1 MDSFLHFLRTT
12 FSPGV
17 SPSDAEYIDQ
27 WIDRSQEQFL
37 DRFRGNVLMILG
49 AMEIGIYT
57 FSQAQF
63 RKGLLITNGILLFL
77 ALISPYLKRT
87 FSFKKINLITIM
99 LTINNLGYGWTL
111 KSGLDAAPTVSGAS
125 PMVILYTIGIGFS
138 IILNRLK
145 PKYNLAYSFLFTFYT
160 IFIYGSSGIQ
170 KSGDLLT
177 QFVILATWNTIAF
190 AIHFGRYQATFRAAL
205 LEKNQEDLFK
215 RNENLKLES
224 IKHELVLAQEI
235 QDSISTPSGFTTK
248 GGISGYFFQKKSG
261 YLGGDWMG
269 SFQSPGG
276 NMYIVIVDA
285 TGKGI
290 PAALVVHAV
299 QSLWSAASTEPDF
312 DPIKWIHDVNK
323 TLITLGQKSPQT
335 LSLGLITIAER
346 TVTYESAGHVPL
358 YFITKYAN
366 QYEIKSMNSRGNLLG
381 VSENLQLVSE
391 SIDLDQTGSLWVVG
405 GTDGVFVS
413 GTRLSPREASYMLQ
427 KIQERKPED
436 LLATDVDDD
445 KILLLL
451 EKAA

>member
-1 MDSFLHFLRTT
+1 
-12 FSPGV
+12 
-17 SPSDAEYIDQ
+17 
-27 WIDRSQEQFL
+27 
-37 DRFRGNVLMILG
+37 
-49 AMEIGIYT
+49 MEIGIYS
-57 FSQAQF
+57 FGREPF
-63 RKGLLITNGILLFL
+63 RNSLLITNGTLFFL
-77 ALISPYLKRT
+77 ALMIPYLKKT
-87 FSFKKINLITIM
+87 FTSKKINFITIM
-99 LTINNLGYGWTL
+99 LTINNLGYGWSL
-111 KSGLDAAPTVSGAS
+111 KTGLDAAPTVSGIT
-125 PMVILYTIGIGFS
+125 PMVILYTICIGFS
-138 IILNRLK
+138 IILNTLK
-145 PKYNLAYSFLFTFYT
+145 PKYNLVYSFLFTLYT

-170 KSGDLLT
+170 KPSDLFT
-177 QFVILATWNTIAF
+177 HFVILAGWNAIAL
-190 AIHFGRYQATFRAAL
+190 AIHFGRFHAIFRAAL

-215 RNENLKLES
+215 RSEHLKLES
-224 IKHELVLAQEI
+224 MKHELILAQEI
-235 QDSISTPSGFTTK
+235 QDSVSTPSGFTTK

-276 NMYIVIVDA
+276 KMYIVIIDA

-299 QSLWSAASTEPDF
+299 QSLWTAASTEPDF
-312 DPIKWIHDVNK
+312 NPKKWINDVNK

-358 YFITKYAN
+358 YFITKYGDKFD
-366 QYEIKSMNSRGNLLG
+366 IKSMNSRGNLLG
-381 VSENLQLVSE
+381 VSVNLQLVSE
-391 SIDLDQTGSLWVVG
+391 TIDLDQTGSLWVVG

-413 GTRLSPREASYMLQ
+413 GTRLSPREANHMLQ